1 MPSYKAPYLIG
12 WSCFYFQLPDL
23 EWRHVHTKIPAV
35 VVGKMKKRERKK
47 KRQSNVNV
55 SRCSKEASCR
65 LGWFIFDVADG
76 GRQPSSTHAASST
89 TPTIEATRTWLG
101 ADIPVDMIWFDT
113 YILEEKDREKKISN
127 DGPGYP
133 TMWHMGCL
141 NQIGGTIL
149 PPPTSLALKR
159 SNMFGVLSF
168 QFLNWESNW
177 LAEPRG
183 GVNFVG
189 LVWFL
194 V

>member
-1 MPSYKAPYLIG
+1 MPSYKAPYLVG

-101 ADIPVDMIWFDT
+101 ADIPIWYDLIHIHWRRKTERKRLVMMVQDT
-113 YILEEKDREKKISN
+113 PQCD
-127 DGPGYP
+127 
-133 TMWHMGCL
+133 TWV
-141 NQIGGTIL
+141 
-149 PPPTSLALKR
+149 
-159 SNMFGVLSF
+159 VLIR
-168 QFLNWESNW
+168 
-177 LAEPRG
+177 LAELSYHLPQA
-183 GVNFVG
+183 
-189 LVWFL
+189 WP
-194 V
+194 